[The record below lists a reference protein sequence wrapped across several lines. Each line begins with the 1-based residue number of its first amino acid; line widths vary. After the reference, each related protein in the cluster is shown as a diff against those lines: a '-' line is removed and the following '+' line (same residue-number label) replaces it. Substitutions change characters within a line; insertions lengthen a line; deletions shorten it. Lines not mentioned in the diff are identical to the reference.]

1 MQKPLRNNF
10 IKEWTD
16 KSGEYNSKRFF
27 VKTYFRPK
35 YDDTY
40 DIMKGY
46 DERVWET
53 KLEKEFPK
61 IILERYSAEEQAV
74 RGHQRWMRI
83 IKNNPED
90 KRIKDCRNSMEVFLL
105 PPDSRDLILKE
116 PKITKK
122 GIYVYRKKPDETEF
136 WIRTSINKKVKI
148 IESIVD
154 MKKAMELALEPSKTI
169 GDGLEKES
177 VDITVIE
184 DEGTQIVDTI
194 LNPHTQI
201 WETNICLGKEDIG
214 NAERYFNQEDA
225 IKGHKKWIHRVKENP
240 KSIW

>member
-122 GIYVYRKKPDETEF
+122 G
-136 WIRTSINKKVKI
+136 
-148 IESIVD
+148 
-154 MKKAMELALEPSKTI
+154 MELALEPSKTI

-194 LNPHTQI
+194 LNPHKQI

-225 IKGHKKWIHRVKENP
+225 IKGHKKWIPRVKENP
-240 KSIW
+240 KSI